1 VKIDLACGG
10 TGGHTFPGL
19 ATAAILKEWGHEVTL
34 WLAGKDIEADSVQDW
49 DGPRH
54 TIYAEGFQHGLS
66 LRSVQTARHL
76 WEACKRCK
84 EIMRK
89 EPPDVLLGMG
99 SYASV
104 GPVFAALKLK
114 APVVLHEANVYPGR
128 TVSHFA
134 RKASAV
140 AASFEETRHYLRGID
155 LKVTGMPLR
164 KPIEL
169 AARGQ
174 VPIRS
179 DDRRFTILSM
189 GGSMGA
195 RALNE
200 MVSHGVLQLQQIR
213 QDFHVIHLTGQADE
227 AHIRERYE
235 AAGISCEVSGFVH
248 DMPRVYNET
257 DLAICRAGAATC
269 AELSSFGIPALLVPY
284 PYAARDHQTANAQA
298 MERIGCA
305 DFVPES
311 DLESLWLAEYLEGCM
326 NTPTRM
332 ERMSKAARS
341 RSRMNAAE
349 GLAQL
354 VMEAAGSRRP
364 SLVL

>member
-1 VKIDLACGG
+1 MKIGIACGG

-19 ATAAILKEWGHEVTL
+19 ATATILKERGHEVTL

-54 TIYAEGFQHGLS
+54 TIYAEGFQHGFS

-76 WEACKRCK
+76 YEACKRCR
-84 EIMRK
+84 EIMRR

-104 GPVFAALKLK
+104 GPVRAALKLK
-114 APVVLHEANVYPGR
+114 IPVVLHEANVYPGR
-128 TVSHFA
+128 TVSFFA
-134 RKASAV
+134 RKATAV
-140 AASFEETRHYLRGID
+140 AASFEETRHDLPGID
-155 LKVTGMPLR
+155 LKVSGMPLR
-164 KPIEL
+164 KSIEL

-179 DDRRFTILSM
+179 DDHRFTILCM
-189 GGSMGA
+189 GGSLGA

-200 MVSHGVLQLQQIR
+200 VVSHGVLQLQKITR
-213 QDFHVIHLTGQADE
+213 DFHVIHLTGQADE
-227 AHIRERYE
+227 TRIRERYD
-235 AAGISCEVSGFVH
+235 AAGISCEVSSFVH
-248 DMPRVYNET
+248 DMPRVYTEA

-269 AELSSFGIPALLVPY
+269 AELSCFGIPALLIPY

-311 DLESLWLAEYLEGCM
+311 DLESLWLADIYVGGCM
-326 NTPTRM
+326 DGPPRM
-332 ERMSKAARS
+332 ERMGKAARS

-349 GLAQL
+349 ALAQL
-354 VMEAAGSRRP
+354 VVDSA
-364 SLVL
+364 